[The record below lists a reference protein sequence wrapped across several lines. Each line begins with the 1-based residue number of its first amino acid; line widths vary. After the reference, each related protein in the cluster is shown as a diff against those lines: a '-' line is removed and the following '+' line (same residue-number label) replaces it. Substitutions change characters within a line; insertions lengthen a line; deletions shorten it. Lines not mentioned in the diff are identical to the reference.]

1 MLCLSRKKTA
11 THMVLVSFL
20 ISLWCPFHDGNKTLF
35 LMKCKLLLFHF
46 VKDHELFRYTRR
58 YYSYWKILLLGE
70 RSNTPAK
77 INERIFRMTLF
88 PTFMSSIDVFKNRMF
103 IVLLW
108 LEWLTHE
115 NILITLEFLLID
127 SFPFALRVFLI
138 LEFQIQNP
146 FGDQKWDDR
155 LSASNLCFVS

>member
-1 MLCLSRKKTA
+1 
-11 THMVLVSFL
+11 MVLVSFL

-77 INERIFRMTLF
+77 INERFLRMTLF

-127 SFPFALRVFLI
+127 SFPFALQSSWFWNFKSRIHSEIKSEMIDYQQAIYVLFHRMYRWCYG
-138 LEFQIQNP
+138 QN
-146 FGDQKWDDR
+146 G
-155 LSASNLCFVS
+155 L